1 MANSMR
7 RELLAKALF
16 DLSKYTMIIGLVAFV
31 LNKLNWMSGIAL
43 TAIAIVAAVA
53 GMYAFP
59 KGKNNL

>member
-1 MANSMR
+1 MQNSTR
-7 RELLAKALF
+7 SEILAKALF

-53 GMYAFP
+53 GMYALP
-59 KGKNNL
+59 KGER